1 MWEYVTAVCY
11 GSSALGAV
19 RREVMISCPNYNA
32 KVLTRLLEALRGERS
47 PTRIAGYDDD
57 GRFVTLIARG
67 DKLTY
72 GRLKLIVDRW
82 PELSWQDSRIRD
94 TFSRIMTT
102 KRIALR
108 YDKDMQLK
116 EVIV

>member
-1 MWEYVTAVCY
+1 MWEYAAVVCY
-11 GSSALGAV
+11 GSCALCAV
-19 RREVMISCPNYNA
+19 RRKAMTEFLENIE
-32 KVLTRLLEALRGERS
+32 LHRLLEALRGERS

-57 GRFVTLIARG
+57 GKFVTLIARG

-82 PELSWQDSRIRD
+82 PELSWQDSRMRD
-94 TFSRIMTT
+94 KFSRIMTT